1 MKYAVGID
9 IGGTNTRVALID
21 NMFTIKERV
30 QFSTNSN
37 DAYDTLRNIN
47 ESIKTW
53 NVDIQGIGVSCP
65 GPLDL
70 VAQKVLTPPNLGE
83 SWHNL
88 SIADEL
94 SKLTHVPVYL
104 ENDAN
109 LAALAEAK
117 LGAGRHSQIVQF
129 LTISTGVGAGLCI
142 DGRIYRGSKGF
153 AQEVANCIVWKD
165 GPHQGELKNGSIE
178 SISSGTAIVKRAL
191 ERGLPVHH
199 AGDVNDLAAV
209 GNPIAQ
215 EIMNDAYEYLANFIG
230 ILYGI
235 LDPDVF
241 VIGGSVAL
249 KTEGFIQNLEE
260 MVRSKVYSILKQNIC
275 IKKAELQDNSG
286 LLGAVCLVFESQ
298 KNLPSSCNC

>member
-21 NMFTIKERV
+21 DRFTIKERV
-30 QFSTNSN
+30 QFSTNIN
-37 DAYDTLRNIN
+37 DAYDTLKSIN

-88 SIADEL
+88 FIAREL
-94 SKLTHVPVYL
+94 SKLAKAPVYL

-109 LAALAEAK
+109 LAALAEAM
-117 LGAGRHSQIVQF
+117 LGAGKRSQIVQF
-129 LTISTGVGAGLCI
+129 LTISTGIGAGLCI
-142 DGRIYRGSKGF
+142 DGEIYRGSKGF

-165 GPHQGELKNGSIE
+165 GPYQGKLKKGSIE
-178 SISSGTAIVKRAL
+178 SISSGKAIVKRAL
-191 ERGLPVHH
+191 EQGLSVHH
-199 AGDVNDLAAV
+199 AGDVNDLAVA
-209 GNPIAQ
+209 GNQIAQ

-230 ILYGI
+230 ILYGV

-249 KTEGFIQNLEE
+249 KTEGFIQNIEK
-260 MVRSKVYSILKQNIC
+260 MVQSKVYSILKKNIC

-286 LLGAVCLVFESQ
+286 LLGAACLVFKFQ
-298 KNLPSSCNC
+298 KNLTSA